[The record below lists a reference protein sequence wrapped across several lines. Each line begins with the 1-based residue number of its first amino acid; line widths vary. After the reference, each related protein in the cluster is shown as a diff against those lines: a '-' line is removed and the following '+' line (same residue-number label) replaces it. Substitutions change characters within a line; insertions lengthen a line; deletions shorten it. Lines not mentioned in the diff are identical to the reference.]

1 MIEDDRYCEDIS
13 NQRLEK
19 LVT

>member
-13 NQRLEK
+13 NQLLEK

>member
-13 NQRLEK
+13 NQLLKK